1 MLTQKHMNLPTS
13 IKNYKGGS
21 TQAWGRGNRG
31 KCTCAL
37 LQHPPKKFLYWN
49 WFHGVKASE
58 YFGTWRQVT
67 KAEHPQTNPCLVRVQ
82 KDSWGSE
89 ECPWLWWKTLWY
101 FDVIHPVLW
110 SLWVGFLLSVLLK
123 VRQLVVGD
131 KTVAKT
137 SPMWGEG
144 GRESPVWWWGL
155 LNFLFLFICR
165 HIYAG
170 NKSSQK
176 RM

>member
-1 MLTQKHMNLPTS
+1 MLTQKHTNLPTS

-37 LQHPPKKFLYWN
+37 LQHPPKKFLCWN

-58 YFGTWRQVT
+58 KYFGTWRQVT
-67 KAEHPQTNPCLVRVQ
+67 KAANPQTNPCLVRVQ

-110 SLWVGFLLSVLLK
+110 SLWVGFLLSVWLK
-123 VRQLVVGD
+123 VRQLVVGRQNSC
-131 KTVAKT
+131 KNF
-137 SPMWGEG
+137 SSMRWGRKG
-144 GRESPVWWWGL
+144 KPCVMVGS
-155 LNFLFLFICR
+155 FKFFIF
-165 HIYAG
+165 IY
-170 NKSSQK
+170 
-176 RM
+176 M